1 MIRVKP
7 FILVCVLAATP
18 LAGFAPA
25 TFAESAQAA
34 ATTEAIVAGPV
45 NLNTASAEELA
56 AKLHGIGQSKA
67 EAIVAHRD
75 AHGPFTAVEQ
85 LLDIKGIGQA
95 TLDRNRDIIQIN

>member
-1 MIRVKP
+1 MVSVKP
-7 FILVCVLAATP
+7 FFLACVLAVTP

-25 TFAESAQAA
+25 TFADTPQAA
-34 ATTEAIVAGPV
+34 TSEAIVAGPV
-45 NLNTASAEELA
+45 NLNSASAEEMA

-75 AHGPFTAVEQ
+75 ANGPFTDVEQ

-95 TLDRNRDIIQIN
+95 TLDRNRDIIQIH

>member
-1 MIRVKP
+1 MVRVKP
-7 FILVCVLAATP
+7 FVLACVLAATP

-34 ATTEAIVAGPV
+34 TTEVIVAGPV

-56 AKLHGIGQSKA
+56 AKLHGIGQNKA

-75 AHGPFTAVEQ
+75 ANGPFTEVDQ

>member
-1 MIRVKP
+1 MVRVKP
-7 FILVCVLAATP
+7 FFLACVLAVTP

-25 TFAESAQAA
+25 TFAESPQPAA
-34 ATTEAIVAGPV
+34 AEAIVAGPV

-67 EAIVAHRD
+67 EAIVAHRE
-75 AHGPFTAVEQ
+75 ANGPFTDVEQ

-95 TLDRNRDIIQIN
+95 TLERNRDIIQVH